1 MSTPFDPRINDNPS
15 TYFVQDRKNRNE
27 LTRLTIQDQMITKAM
42 GGVLPE
48 QADPTVFR
56 RVLDVG
62 CGPGGW
68 IIEAAK
74 IYPAV
79 SLVGIDISR
88 RMINYAR
95 AQAQAN
101 QVKNRVEFHVMDALH
116 PLAFPTASFDLVNL
130 RYGISFMRT
139 WDWPKLLSEF
149 LRITSPGG
157 IIRLTDNDILHQS
170 NSPALTRLDEI
181 AICALFRAGHLFTQ
195 EGTGLMARLAHL
207 LEQYGCQQVQTRAC
221 PLEFEAGTAEGQ
233 AYYEDMARVF
243 QTTRPFIQKWSCA
256 PGDYDAIYQQALN
269 EMQKSDFYV
278 TWNHLTAWGVKP
290 LSVLKRSSQ
299 EL

>member
-27 LTRLTIQDQMITKAM
+27 FTRLMVQDKMITTAM

-68 IIEAAK
+68 IIEAAQT
-74 IYPAV
+74 YPAM
-79 SLVGIDISR
+79 SLVGIDISQ
-88 RMINYAR
+88 RMIKYAS
-95 AQAQAN
+95 AQAKLH
-101 QVKNRVEFHVMDALH
+101 QVNNRVKFHVMDALR
-116 PLAFPTASFDLVNL
+116 PLNFPNASFDLVNL
-130 RYGISFMRT
+130 RFGISFMRI
-139 WDWPKLLSEF
+139 WDWPELLKEF
-149 LRITSPGG
+149 LRVTSPHGV
-157 IIRLTDNDILHQS
+157 IRLTDNNILHQS

-181 AICALFRAGHLFTQ
+181 GMCALYRAGHLFTR
-195 EGTGLMARLAHL
+195 EGTGLTAQLAHL
-207 LEQYGCQQVQTRAC
+207 LEQSGCQQVQTKAYA
-221 PLEFEAGTAEGQ
+221 LEFQAGTAEGQ

-243 QTTRPFIQKWSCA
+243 QTTRPFIQKWNCA
-256 PGDYDAIYQQALN
+256 PNDYDAIYQQALN
-269 EMQKSDFYV
+269 EMQKSDFHV
-278 TWNHLTAWGVKP
+278 TWNHLTAWGIKVPSGPK
-290 LSVLKRSSQ
+290 